1 MCRTTLKDHLLIF
14 DEDLHFNQR
23 IGMPVQVFCLTQQR
37 VVAFGKIQ
45 NISNKCVTV
54 SKTAFFKITLRRYW
68 AFKSDKEVI
77 TGRIN

>member
-45 NISNKCVTV
+45 NISNKCVTI
-54 SKTAFFKITLRRYW
+54 SKTAFL
-68 AFKSDKEVI
+68 KSHHIIIGYSASTKNSSTIE
-77 TGRIN
+77 

>member
-54 SKTAFFKITLRRYW
+54 SKTAFL
-68 AFKSDKEVI
+68 KSHYAVI
-77 TGRIN
+77 GHSKATKKSLPVE